1 MRATSAPWWI
11 SSSSSCSTNAYRVAL
26 RVRTRDLTQR
36 NPERVLG
43 NQVEI
48 ALPDPVRA
56 LEARDRELY
65 RRLRR
70 EIVGRGDLEPEP
82 RAIALLREDVG
93 DVSDPPGDRREGW
106 RVRRPVAGVRHP
118 RPVGLRSDRP
128 HVRRGLPQV
137 LVVGHPLDARPQP
150 QPCPGG
156 ESEEF
161 LLRVDQ
167 TSPGSPRTARRW
179 SVGLVCGPPGTRTL
193 NLRVKSPL
201 LCQLS

>member
-26 RVRTRDLTQR
+26 GVRTRDLTQR

-70 EIVGRGDLEPEP
+70 EIVGRDDLEPEP

-93 DVSDPPGDRREGW
+93 DVGDR
-106 RVRRPVAGVRHP
+106 
-118 RPVGLRSDRP
+118 
-128 HVRRGLPQV
+128 
-137 LVVGHPLDARPQP
+137 
-150 QPCPGG
+150 
-156 ESEEF
+156 
-161 LLRVDQ
+161 
-167 TSPGSPRTARRW
+167 ARR
-179 SVGLVCGPPGTRTL
+179 S
-193 NLRVKSPL
+193 S
-201 LCQLS
+201 